1 MKTMLIATAAAAA
14 GLALA
19 FASSFALADGPR
31 ASSGTTVRNAAEA
44 EFSTGGAPPHYEWQ
58 YHYTGRHARFEG
70 HWVLVR

>member
-1 MKTMLIATAAAAA
+1 MKTILAAAA

-31 ASSGTTVRNAAEA
+31 ASNSTAISGAAEA
-44 EFSTGGAPPHYEWQ
+44 MPLTDGSAAPHYEWQ
-58 YHYTGRHARFEG
+58 YHYVGRHARFEG